1 MLKAYWLAPTVAGRL
16 LAGCSVL
23 ADRLSGVIALLVIGL
38 TAVAA
43 RHFGLSLLGSG
54 GVGIFLLAAALTAST
69 FGLSVLG
76 RVGSLLPQSGR
87 LKGLVDQLQPYHDRP
102 EVFRRSVGWGLSVQL
117 LNVLVVMELGAAM
130 GLGLPAGAYCLAV
143 PAVALLT
150 ILPVSI
156 SGVGVREGALVWMLA
171 SYGVSQELAVTL
183 GLLWFLVT
191 VVSGLAGGIVYLC
204 GVQAAT
210 APLAPCG
217 REAEREGWGAAQTS
231 SPSPQPSPVEGEGAV
246 APLAPCGRGAGG
258 EGWNRLVAS
267 IHPHP
272 NPLPSREREKKAGE
286 QPMLPDGS
294 SVDDDSDSP
303 VILSMR
309 RSDIAAMSLSV
320 VVPMYN
326 EVENLDRLVETV
338 CRELNPLGQSFEI
351 IVVDDG
357 STDGSAERLDELAA
371 EHDCLKA
378 VHLRRNYGQTAA
390 MDAGIHLAT
399 SEVIVT
405 LDADLQNDPADI
417 PAMVAKL
424 EEGYD
429 LVHGWRKDRH
439 DALVSRRIPSRI
451 ANWLIS
457 RVTGFPVHDLG
468 CTLKAMRRETAHELH
483 LYGEMHRFI
492 PILAY
497 WNGARCAEMVTRHHP
512 RIAGTSKYGISRT
525 IRVLFDLV
533 TVKYMIQYLSSPMK
547 LFGML
552 GLGAGFV
559 GLTSATITFAM
570 WLDGFHLSRNP
581 LLLLS
586 IFAGFVSVQFFVLG
600 LLGELGVRTYYESQ
614 AKRPYGIR
622 RLVNFADPPAEADR
636 APRTGSRN
644 SPGRVGW
651 ALPTFAA
658 FALPD
663 AD

>member
-1 MLKAYWLAPTVAGRL
+1 MAILRLHTQWGPVTTAVRGLNWKCWLAALLLNLFSQIASAWRWSVLARPLGFAFSRLRYLRLYFAGMFFSLCLPSSIGGDVLKAYWLAPTVAGRL

-210 APLAPCG
+210 APLAPCR

-258 EGWNRLVAS
+258 EGWNRLVA
-267 IHPHP
+267 HP
-272 NPLPSREREKKAGE
+272 
-286 QPMLPDGS
+286 
-294 SVDDDSDSP
+294 
-303 VILSMR
+303 
-309 RSDIAAMSLSV
+309 
-320 VVPMYN
+320 
-326 EVENLDRLVETV
+326 
-338 CRELNPLGQSFEI
+338 
-351 IVVDDG
+351 
-357 STDGSAERLDELAA
+357 ST
-371 EHDCLKA
+371 
-378 VHLRRNYGQTAA
+378 
-390 MDAGIHLAT
+390 
-399 SEVIVT
+399 
-405 LDADLQNDPADI
+405 
-417 PAMVAKL
+417 
-424 EEGYD
+424 
-429 LVHGWRKDRH
+429 
-439 DALVSRRIPSRI
+439 
-451 ANWLIS
+451 
-457 RVTGFPVHDLG
+457 
-468 CTLKAMRRETAHELH
+468 
-483 LYGEMHRFI
+483 
-492 PILAY
+492 
-497 WNGARCAEMVTRHHP
+497 
-512 RIAGTSKYGISRT
+512 
-525 IRVLFDLV
+525 
-533 TVKYMIQYLSSPMK
+533 
-547 LFGML
+547 
-552 GLGAGFV
+552 
-559 GLTSATITFAM
+559 LTPT
-570 WLDGFHLSRNP
+570 LSRQ
-581 LLLLS
+581 
-586 IFAGFVSVQFFVLG
+586 GRG
-600 LLGELGVRTYYESQ
+600 R
-614 AKRPYGIR
+614 KRPGNSRCCPTVRLSTMTAIR
-622 RLVNFADPPAEADR
+622 L
-636 APRTGSRN
+636 
-644 SPGRVGW
+644 
-651 ALPTFAA
+651 
-658 FALPD
+658 
-663 AD
+663 